1 MNTINAQTI
10 YNAFVTD
17 VLNDHTASALFN
29 ANEGGAF
36 AYWCKNMSP
45 VIDVSRNEENSY
57 YITILNDIKHAI
69 KRGM

>member
-45 VIDVSRNEENSY
+45 VINVSCNEEKSY
-57 YITILNDIKHAI
+57 YIAILDDIKRAI
-69 KRGM
+69 KRAI